1 MLASSTPPYAARRVT
16 SRPGGLGPA
25 YAVDPVTGSIAAADR
40 ATGGAGMYV
49 LEGAALTRPG
59 S

>member
-1 MLASSTPPYAARRVT
+1 MVASAPPPYAVRRLT

-25 YAVDPVTGSIAAADR
+25 YAVDPAKGTIAAADR
-40 ATGGAGMYV
+40 TTGSAGVYV
-49 LEGAALTRPG
+49 LHAGAVSAPG